1 MAILTGL
8 LRGEYQ
14 VTLVFLAFVCFFAAG
29 CNDDQQPQET
39 PPAMKVP
46 VVKAELMNIPAFG
59 VAVGNTSAVETVE
72 IRSRVEGH
80 LLNRKFEDGE
90 SIKQGR
96 LLFIIDPDQYQQ
108 ALIKAEVQLDYARAS
123 LELSRKEAGRYA
135 ALLQK
140 QLVSQE
146 DYELRLLQEQEAKA
160 NVLVKQAD
168 VRLAQIQIGHTR
180 IASPVD
186 GIIGLAQ
193 VDRGGLVSPGSTLL
207 AKISTIDPMHFF
219 FSMSERDYLN
229 LFGHFAEHFD
239 EVIKGM
245 NVSLTLAGDLLYPY
259 SGHLDMFDRSVD
271 PKTGSIA
278 ARAVFPNPEGVL
290 RPGMFGKVRI
300 TLEIDVEH
308 LLIPQETIMET
319 LSYRSVFIVDEDGLV
334 STRNLTLG
342 GRKDNLRVVLD
353 GLEPGEMIAAGNL
366 LKLRPGMRVVP
377 ELKTNQ

>member
-1 MAILTGL
+1 MSVPTGL
-8 LRGEYQ
+8 LRGEYLM
-14 VTLVFLAFVCFFAAG
+14 TLMFLVFVCFLASG
-29 CNDDQQPQET
+29 CNDDQQPQES

-80 LLNRKFEDGE
+80 LLSREFEDGE
-90 SIKQGR
+90 SIKQGQ
-96 LLFIIDPDQYQQ
+96 LLFVIDPDQYQQ
-108 ALIKAEVQLDYARAS
+108 NLIKAEVQLDYARAS
-123 LELSRKEAGRYA
+123 LELARKEAGRYA

-146 DYELRLLQEQEAKA
+146 NYELRLLQEQEAKA

-193 VDRGGLVSPGSTLL
+193 VDRGGLISPGSTLL

-239 EVIKGM
+239 EMIRGM
-245 NVSLTLAGDLLYPY
+245 NASLTLAGDIMYPY

-278 ARAVFPNPEGVL
+278 ARAVFPNPGGVL
-290 RPGMFGKVRI
+290 RPGMFGKVKI
-300 TLEIDVEH
+300 TLETHVEH

-319 LSYRSVFIVDEDGLV
+319 LSYRSVFIVNEDGLV
-334 STRNLTLG
+334 STRNVTLG
-342 GRKDNLRVVLD
+342 GRKDNLRIVLE

-366 LKLRPGMRVVP
+366 LKLRPGMRVKP
-377 ELKTNQ
+377 ELKTNK